1 MSALPQALTTTAKVK
16 TYLGITDSAS
26 DSVIELL
33 INQATMF
40 IENYCGG
47 RKFLSQAYVDIVDTK
62 NTDKLFFEQYP
73 VTALT
78 EVAYR
83 SGTISAPVWVAY
95 SVENYLLYAKA
106 GYVKF
111 FNTLPVTSQGIRLSY
126 TAGYLIDFANETTA
140 SHTLPFELTM
150 ACTELVAYKLNTRQ
164 SQGISSQSTEGQ
176 SVTFKG
182 NGDNDMPMSVKQVL
196 AQYQTFRYAV

>member
-1 MSALPQALTTTAKVK
+1 MSTLANALTTTAKVK

-47 RKFLSQAYVDIVDTK
+47 RKFLSQAYVDIVDTR

-83 SGTISAPVWVAY
+83 SGTISAPVWIAY

-111 FNTLPVTSQGIRLSY
+111 FMTLPKQSQGIRLSY
-126 TAGYLIDFANETTA
+126 TAGYLIDFTNETTA
-140 SHTLPFELTM
+140 SHTLPFDLTM
-150 ACTELVAYKLNTRQ
+150 ACTELVAHKYGERQ

-176 SVTFKG
+176 SVTFK
-182 NGDNDMPMSVKQVL
+182 DNKDGMPMSVKQVL
-196 AQYQTFRYAV
+196 DQYKAFRYAV

>member
-1 MSALPQALTTTAKVK
+1 MSTLAQALTTTAKVK

-33 INQATMF
+33 INQATIF

-62 NTDKLFFEQYP
+62 NTDKIFFEQYP

-83 SGTISAPVWVAY
+83 SGTISAPVWIAY

-111 FNTLPVTSQGIRLSY
+111 FMTLPHSSQGVRLSY
-126 TAGYLIDFANETTA
+126 TAGYLIDFATETNPLT
-140 SHTLPFELTM
+140 HTLPFDLTM
-150 ACTELVAYKLNTRQ
+150 ACTELVAYKFNEKQ

-176 SVTFKG
+176 SVTFK
-182 NGDNDMPMSVKQVL
+182 DNKDGMPASVKEVL
-196 AQYQTFRYAV
+196 GNYKAFRYAV